1 MSTGALPGFRDFYPE
16 QFAQRAWLFE
26 RWRDVARRFGFV
38 EYDGPPLEPLE
49 LYTKKSGDEIVGQ
62 LYNFEDKGGR
72 QVSLRPEM
80 TPTVSRMVAARAN
93 ALRKPVRWFSIPQLF
108 RYERQQ
114 KGRLREHFQLN
125 VDIFGESDVAADA
138 ELLAVA
144 CEIMRAC
151 GLGPDD
157 VVARV
162 SDRRLL
168 TALVRG
174 AGVPDEAV
182 GAVFAAVDKIE
193 RESGEVLVKKMADA
207 GVSATAAGRVLELVR
222 VSDFEALRAEFAND
236 GEVSAALERF
246 EGYRA
251 LLEAHDVREYLK
263 LDLTIVRGLAYYT
276 GIVFELFDAKGEFR
290 AVCGGGRYDN
300 LLAALGGVD
309 MPALGFG
316 MGDVVLGE
324 LIKARRK
331 ARREADAWGV
341 DGPDFFL
348 MVREDGAASE
358 GVADARQLRAIGCRV
373 EVPLRRMSLGKQRK
387 AAWAAGARFILEP
400 AGVAAAGILY
410 RARSAFNMGVEKGE
424 FEEWLEGEPRSARA
438 IRAALLE
445 KPERLGIDFAA
456 RAIRYSSAADRP

>member
-1 MSTGALPGFRDFYPE
+1 MATGALPGFRDFYPE
-16 QFAQRAWLFE
+16 QFAQRAWLFQ
-26 RWRDVARRFGFV
+26 RWREVARRFGYA
-38 EYDGPPLEPLE
+38 EYDGPPLEPLD
-49 LYTKKSGDEIVGQ
+49 LYTKKSGEEIVGQ

-80 TPTVSRMVAARAN
+80 TPTVARMVAARAN

-125 VDIFGESDVAADA
+125 VDIFGEADVAADA

-151 GLGPDD
+151 GLGPDE

-174 AGVPDEAV
+174 AGVTDELI

-193 RESGEVLVKKMADA
+193 REPRESLLKKLADA
-207 GVSATAAGRVLELVR
+207 GVASDVGTRVLDLVQA
-222 VSDFEALRAEFAND
+222 SDFDALRSEFAGD
-236 GEVSAALERF
+236 AEVTASLDRF
-246 EGYRA
+246 DAYRA
-251 LLEAHDVREYLK
+251 LLEAHGVSEYLK

-324 LIKARRK
+324 LLKARGKLPSGAPAIDYWVAPVETTHRLSAIEV
-331 ARREADAWGV
+331 ARR
-341 DGPDFFL
+341 
-348 MVREDGAASE
+348 
-358 GVADARQLRAIGCRV
+358 LRADGLSV
-373 EVPLRRMSLGKQRK
+373 EYPLKAQALSKQLK
-387 AAWAAGARFILEP
+387 AAQAAGARHVVFVGDAFLERGEVEVKDFSTGQQQAGALHLLALRAQEP
-400 AGVAAAGILY
+400 A
-410 RARSAFNMGVEKGE
+410 
-424 FEEWLEGEPRSARA
+424 
-438 IRAALLE
+438 
-445 KPERLGIDFAA
+445 
-456 RAIRYSSAADRP
+456 

>member
-1 MSTGALPGFRDFYPE
+1 MSGGSLPGFRDFYPDT
-16 QFAQRAWLFE
+16 FAQRAWLFE

-38 EYDGPPLEPLE
+38 EYDGPPLEPLD
-49 LYTKKSGDEIVGQ
+49 LYTKKSGEEIVGQ
-62 LYNFEDKGGR
+62 LYNFDDKGGR
-72 QVSLRPEM
+72 AVSLRPEM
-80 TPTVSRMVAARAN
+80 TPTVARMVGARAN

-114 KGRLREHFQLN
+114 RGRLREHFQLN

-174 AGVPDEAV
+174 VGVPDECV
-182 GAVFAAVDKIE
+182 GVVFGAVDKIE
-193 RESGEVLVKKMADA
+193 REPRAALEKKMTDA
-207 GVSATAAGRVLELVR
+207 GVSASAAGRVLDLVSA
-222 VSDFEALRAEFAND
+222 SDFESMRVDFAND
-236 GEVSAALERF
+236 REVSEALDRF
-246 EGYRA
+246 DAYRELLTA
-251 LLEAHDVREYLK
+251 LGVRDYLR

-300 LLAALGGVD
+300 LLAALGGTD

-324 LIKARRK
+324 LLRARGRM
-331 ARREADAWGV
+331 
-341 DGPDFFL
+341 PS
-348 MVREDGAASE
+348 GAASVDYWIAPLSDE
-358 GVADARQLRAIGCRV
+358 YRLTATRVATTLRAAGASV
-373 EVPLRRMSLGKQRK
+373 EYPLKSQALSKQMK
-387 AAWAAGARFILEP
+387 SANAAGARAVVMVGERFTDGEQIEVKDFG
-400 AGVAAAGILY
+400 AGDQRELTLQELV
-410 RARSAFNMGVEKGE
+410 RGV
-424 FEEWLEGEPRSARA
+424 R
-438 IRAALLE
+438 
-445 KPERLGIDFAA
+445 ERHSGAV
-456 RAIRYSSAADRP
+456 DRP